1 MEACPHCGGAVAAF
15 GVYKHR
21 WWTCVSCGCATREPR
36 PVLPAQRLPAFLRSR
51 LPAALLRDPEVTAAP
66 GTAFFLSDGDTAA
79 AREVADVRRWLSDAG
94 IRPEGRVLDVGG
106 GPGFVAADLMKDAD
120 VVLLEHSPHA
130 VSAARSRG
138 VDARPF
144 DFAGPTLRAT
154 VEGRFTLILVRYS
167 LGWCRD
173 LPRFVDDVATIL
185 APGGALLLTF
195 VTPSVGAFLG
205 SALEDA
211 APAVL
216 WDGTYVARVLASIGW
231 RCDPPFVPTPALL
244 LSDAHGRPFR
254 ALSVPWRLQ
263 PTGSSRD
270 LRQHH
275 LGLIARRA

>member
-21 WWTCVSCGCATREPR
+21 WWTCLRCGCATREPR
-36 PVLPAQRLPAFLRSR
+36 PLLPAERLPSFLSSR
-51 LPAALLRDPEVTAAP
+51 LPSALLRDPVVTASP
-66 GTAFFLSDGDTAA
+66 GTAFFRGDDSASA
-79 AREVADVRRWLSDAG
+79 SREVADVRRWLSDAG
-94 IRPEGRVLDVGG
+94 VRPEGRVLDVGG

-130 VSAARSRG
+130 IGAARSRG
-138 VDARPF
+138 IDARPF
-144 DFAGPTLRAT
+144 DFAGPPLRAV
-154 VEGRFTLILVRYS
+154 VEGSFNLVLVRYS

-173 LPRFVDDVATIL
+173 LPRFFDDL
-185 APGGALLLTF
+185 APIAAPGCALLLTF

-216 WDGTYVARVLASIGW
+216 WEAAHLERVLQTHRW
-231 RCDPPFVPTPALL
+231 RIDRRFVPTPAMRLA
-244 LSDAHGRPFR
+244 DAHGRAFR
-254 ALSVPWRLQ
+254 AFSVPWRIQ
-263 PTGSSRD
+263 PAGRSRD

-275 LGLIARRA
+275 LGFLAQRA